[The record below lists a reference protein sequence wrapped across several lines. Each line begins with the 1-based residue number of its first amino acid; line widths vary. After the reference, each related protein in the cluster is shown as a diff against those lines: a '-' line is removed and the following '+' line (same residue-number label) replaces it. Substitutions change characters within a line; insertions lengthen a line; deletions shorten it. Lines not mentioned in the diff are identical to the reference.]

1 MGAFFASVAKVPLTC
16 IVMIPEMTS
25 DYSIMPAIILSV
37 IVSYGVS
44 IIFLGRSSID
54 TIKLDKKLSIVKSFS
69 KELNEVKAKDIM
81 SKEIISMKPEM
92 PLKKFWDYVKE
103 YKKLGFP
110 VIKDGELIGVI
121 SNSKVKNIDPEKI
134 PFLKIMDVMSPPY
147 YVYPY
152 DNVPKI
158 LSIMGERNCGRVLVF
173 EPNSKEIIGI
183 ITKSDILKAYRIA
196 KNIGNDE
203 DKFKISE
210 GFEKE
215 VSNVSHKIYDKMK
228 RTK

>member
-1 MGAFFASVAKVPLTC
+1 
-16 IVMIPEMTS
+16 
-25 DYSIMPAIILSV
+25 
-37 IVSYGVS
+37 
-44 IIFLGRSSID
+44 
-54 TIKLDKKLSIVKSFS
+54 
-69 KELNEVKAKDIM
+69 
-81 SKEIISMKPEM
+81 
-92 PLKKFWDYVKE
+92 
-103 YKKLGFP
+103 
-110 VIKDGELIGVI
+110 
-121 SNSKVKNIDPEKI
+121 
-134 PFLKIMDVMSPPY
+134 MDVMSPPY